1 MSQIIIRLLAPMF
14 CLLLAAFTYW
24 QYPALNG
31 DQRALLEQLPFIV
44 CGLAAFMALLANQS
58 KNLGTAMTMLIS
70 YWLIRHFLQ
79 APLNAEPA
87 NQIFSLI
94 SLCLPLILGVFI
106 ILPDTGWRHPAFLV
120 LTAFISIFALI
131 IISLFQWQPLW
142 FSHLLPGINESTF
155 FGLKISATAGLLFLL
170 VYTFSIILPL
180 LRREYLDSSLP
191 GCVFFSFI
199 TVGWFQLP
207 HISSIMF
214 SAAGL
219 LLIINQTQALLNMV
233 YRDELTQIP
242 NRRALL
248 RDVRTM
254 GNHYALAMVDVDHF
268 KPINDEYGHD
278 LGDQVLRAIAAQ
290 LRRVSG
296 GGRAYRF
303 GGEEFCLLFRGKTR
317 EQVVDHLEQLR
328 KNIANYDMA
337 TRDNK
342 NRPRYQSSGE
352 KKRGAS
358 RRRGNIRV
366 TVSIGV
372 ADAQDALHFDGVMK
386 AADSAM
392 YRAKEAGRNQTK
404 IA

>member
-1 MSQIIIRLLAPMF
+1 MF
-14 CLLLAAFTYW
+14 CLMLAVFTYW

-87 NQIFSLI
+87 SQIFSLI

-106 ILPDTGWRHPAFLV
+106 VLPDTGWRHPAFLV

-191 GCVFFSFI
+191 GLSLI
-199 TVGWFQLP
+199 
-207 HISSIMF
+207 HI
-214 SAAGL
+214 
-219 LLIINQTQALLNMV
+219 
-233 YRDELTQIP
+233 
-242 NRRALL
+242 
-248 RDVRTM
+248 
-254 GNHYALAMVDVDHF
+254 
-268 KPINDEYGHD
+268 
-278 LGDQVLRAIAAQ
+278 
-290 LRRVSG
+290 
-296 GGRAYRF
+296 
-303 GGEEFCLLFRGKTR
+303 
-317 EQVVDHLEQLR
+317 
-328 KNIANYDMA
+328 
-337 TRDNK
+337 
-342 NRPRYQSSGE
+342 
-352 KKRGAS
+352 
-358 RRRGNIRV
+358 
-366 TVSIGV
+366 
-372 ADAQDALHFDGVMK
+372 
-386 AADSAM
+386 
-392 YRAKEAGRNQTK
+392 
-404 IA
+404 